1 MTILICSGT
10 LYSGWQQTAAL
21 SNVTGPQPS
30 PVSTKLT
37 ALSEK
42 ICRQQFPE
50 TDELDWKPFS
60 PSEEDTN
67 AGSALLSLLKNEP
80 FFAWADN
87 HSSLYLDYWNSTIE
101 DAGFLLFYSSPE
113 FELSRYIIRDAYNT
127 AQAENVMRAW
137 LIRSRAMLAFFM
149 NNRSR
154 CLLVNVQSAES
165 EQQLFTSVLSEH
177 FKLKLDNN
185 HSTVSETS
193 KALALEEY
201 LASSLLLGDETVA
214 ELYDEIRSAATIIC
228 EQDKAM
234 PDIKSRSNSLID
246 KFLQEAASYRELAQ
260 SHKQLEEDLNLTQL
274 QFSQVTEELE
284 YYFNTNKEQ
293 EKIFTDY
300 LRTDPLLNTA
310 RQVRKSQ

>member
-1 MTILICSGT
+1 
-10 LYSGWQQTAAL
+10 
-21 SNVTGPQPS
+21 
-30 PVSTKLT
+30 
-37 ALSEK
+37 
-42 ICRQQFPE
+42 
-50 TDELDWKPFS
+50 
-60 PSEEDTN
+60 
-67 AGSALLSLLKNEP
+67 
-80 FFAWADN
+80 
-87 HSSLYLDYWNSTIE
+87 
-101 DAGFLLFYSSPE
+101 
-113 FELSRYIIRDAYNT
+113 
-127 AQAENVMRAW
+127 MRAW